1 MAVRGRPGYKVKSL
15 LRARLSV
22 RLDSPGTVKSGR
34 SVGLK
39 IPEPAFQHLPDPG
52 LCSGHGGSLH
62 MQRSLQPPQ
71 ALGELGPP
79 CQGPER
85 SQSPLGVGRDAVA
98 FPPALLRLFSSL
110 SLSPFSSPP
119 SPPHP
124 FPHPSPFGGRPDSA
138 GCPFQRVPLHQ
149 RVDPVTKGVPIL
161 ILIIGDTP
169 LHGRE
174 VKVAEGSDV
183 ANQLT

>member
-1 MAVRGRPGYKVKSL
+1 MW
-15 LRARLSV
+15 
-22 RLDSPGTVKSGR
+22 
-34 SVGLK
+34 GLK

-52 LCSGHGGSLH
+52 LASALDMEALCICKEAFSLPRPWAASFRPPALEVETGATGSF
-62 MQRSLQPPQ
+62 QG
-71 ALGELGPP
+71 AELGPP

-85 SQSPLGVGRDAVA
+85 SQSPLSVGRDAVA

>member
-71 ALGELGPP
+71 ALGGIIPATCSASGDWGHWVLPRGRVRASLSGAGEE
-79 CQGPER
+79 PESPQCGERCCGFPSR
-85 SQSPLGVGRDAVA
+85 SA
-98 FPPALLRLFSSL
+98 SSL
-110 SLSPFSSPP
+110 LLFVSFSLLFPSQPSPPFSSPQ
-119 SPPHP
+119 SL
-124 FPHPSPFGGRPDSA
+124 RR
-138 GCPFQRVPLHQ
+138 Q
-149 RVDPVTKGVPIL
+149 T
-161 ILIIGDTP
+161 
-169 LHGRE
+169 
-174 VKVAEGSDV
+174 
-183 ANQLT
+183 